1 MRKMYGVSR
10 TRDRKGKIIR
20 RNLNDYVM
28 CIHALVGG
36 YVQVLEL
43 NRARVCNSL
52 TTVEKDNYV
61 YETEDTSGNEQRVH

>member
-1 MRKMYGVSR
+1 MMCAVRGRNKPCE
-10 TRDRKGKIIR
+10 GKR
-20 RNLNDYVM
+20 
-28 CIHALVGG
+28 GG